1 MLIGSTHKARSSA
14 AVRWPGHPS
23 RIIYTVTGA
32 GVLLAGSE
40 ARIMARC
47 DIVGPFGKGSL
58 RKRAKLNG
66 LVTHDIGV
74 GGIPVSIGIKQVV
87 NDRLFVFLLAVP
99 YRQIN
104 AKRNGHALRIGQI
117 VCPRA
122 MKSGEIL
129 RPVTHIHRMN
139 VKALFQKKRCRKR
152 RVDAAA
158 HA

>member
-14 AVRWPGHPS
+14 AVRQSGHRS
-23 RIIYTVTGA
+23 RIICTATA
-32 GVLLAGSE
+32 GVLLAESE

-58 RKRAKLNG
+58 RKRAKLDS
-66 LVTHDIGV
+66 LVTHDVGV
-74 GGIPVSIGIKQVV
+74 GGIPVSIGIKQIV

-104 AKRNGHALRIGQI
+104 TKRDGHALRIGQI

-122 MKSGEIL
+122 MESGKIL

-139 VKALFQKKRCRKR
+139 VKALFQKKCCRKR